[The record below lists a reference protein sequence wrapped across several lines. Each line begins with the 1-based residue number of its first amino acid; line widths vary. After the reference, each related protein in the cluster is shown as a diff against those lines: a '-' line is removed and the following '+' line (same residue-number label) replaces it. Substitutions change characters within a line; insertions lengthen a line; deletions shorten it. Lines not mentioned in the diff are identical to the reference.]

1 MKSRWADKGVEE
13 LFEWNDFNGA
23 AEYVYDQVSQRS
35 AEDYNRAYSFMKYA
49 ISMNSNNQEEGYEEA
64 WFALEKAVLEKFDQA
79 IKKIKQEKEN
89 HIRRIQE
96 LNGDLEQTELEEYD
110 IYIEELELYKKRA
123 KKIVRPN
130 WIRETLRRA

>member
-1 MKSRWADKGVEE
+1 M
-13 LFEWNDFNGA
+13 FEWNDFDGA
-23 AEYVYDQVSQRS
+23 AEYVYDQVTQRS

-64 WFALEKAVLEKFDQA
+64 WFALEKAVLEKFDQE
-79 IKKIKQEKEN
+79 IKKIKLEKEN
-89 HIRRIQE
+89 HISRIKE
-96 LNGDLEQTELEEYD
+96 LNGVLEQTEMEEYD